1 MSCWIPIWKRK
12 RRWIMTVD
20 GRKKTYLK
28 VMVNLGIIVVL
39 LLLFVFVV
47 PRIIIYFMPFVIGWL
62 IAWIAGPLVHF
73 FEKKLKI
80 RRKAGSAFVI
90 IAVIALVILAGY
102 LIGVKVTEEII
113 DFISEL
119 PEMWEGMQRDF
130 KQVGERLEVA
140 SRFFPESVRIA
151 IGNFSANIGEYLGE
165 FVGGLSSPTLEALSR
180 FAKNIPSIIIAIIMC
195 LLSAYLFV
203 ADRDYLPRLLTRA
216 LPRSIVDRFALIRR
230 GLRRAVGGYFKAQL
244 KIELWMYVLLAV
256 GFTILKVRYALII
269 AIGVAFLD
277 LLPFFGTGTVLLPWA
292 IVKFLSGDYTMV
304 IGLLIIWG
312 VGQLARQLIQPK
324 IVGDS
329 VGLSPIPTLILL
341 YVGYKA
347 AGVVGMIIAVPIGI
361 IVLNMYEEG
370 VFDTFLNSLKI
381 LYASISNFRHLTDED
396 MEAVTIYKELEERR
410 LKAMQAKEESQKGSI
425 EDEGNSL

>member
-1 MSCWIPIWKRK
+1 
-12 RRWIMTVD
+12 MTVD

-28 VMVNLGIIVVL
+28 VLVNLGIIVVL

-102 LIGVKVTEEII
+102 LIGAKVTEEII

-119 PEMWEGMQRDF
+119 PKMWEGMQQDF

-151 IGNFSANIGEYLGE
+151 ISNFSANIGEYLGE

-216 LPRSIVDRFALIRR
+216 LPRSIVDRFELIRR

-396 MEAVTIYKELEERR
+396 MEAVTIYKELEEKR
-410 LKAMQAKEESQKGSI
+410 LKAMQAKEESQKGSM
-425 EDEGNSL
+425 EDEGNGL